1 VKVLGTWYLGSFKN
15 KTVSIHR
22 VSDGQL
28 SRLGQYPI
36 YAEDGRVAV
45 RLIQNTEANAL
56 AVWERSSAAGWYLF
70 PIDRDT
76 GEAGPALSLPLA
88 SLGRPPPACP
98 SEQSGWAMVSS
109 VPLTASGRSESN
121 TQIQFSGGAEGLRTK
136 ALRARVIVDDAGIC
150 LDALAARADGSLP
163 TTTRLEVG
171 HARAGS
177 VHMTV
182 SDESND
188 LRWGFRCI

>member
-1 VKVLGTWYLGSFKN
+1 VGE
-15 KTVSIHR
+15 
-22 VSDGQL
+22 GQL
-28 SRLGQYPI
+28 ALLGQYPI
-36 YAEDGRVAV
+36 YAEDGRVAI

-56 AVWERSSAAGWYLF
+56 AIWERSSAAGWYVF
-70 PIDRDT
+70 PIDRET
-76 GEAGPALSLPLA
+76 GEAGPALSVPLA
-88 SLGRPPPACP
+88 SLGRPPAACP
-98 SEQSGWAMVSS
+98 TEHSGWTMVSS

-136 ALRARVIVDDAGIC
+136 ALRARVVVDEAGIC
-150 LDALAARADGSLP
+150 LDSLAARADGELP
-163 TTTRLEVG
+163 AATRLEVG
-171 HARAGS
+171 HTGAGAVHVAGT